1 MQKLLI
7 EKWIIFSLKKKILS
21 IFSNCDERKI
31 IILNPKKK
39 KKASSHTWSA
49 CDEASYILREF
60 RKLVITFFT
69 LKNTLNLINL
79 FLFFKKK
86 K

>member
-31 IILNPKKK
+31 IILNLKKK
-39 KKASSHTWSA
+39 KKS
-49 CDEASYILREF
+49 
-60 RKLVITFFT
+60 
-69 LKNTLNLINL
+69 LIARA
-79 FLFFKKK
+79 KRV
-86 K
+86 